1 MKRVTLTALAA
12 VTAAALSAAASADLS
27 GTTMDL
33 VIEQS
38 GFAGGMVGPSG
49 GTHTYGGLD
58 EFFVDQTTVGWS
70 VSSPAAID
78 GYDNALLLDFTD
90 FQYAAFHALGPS
102 TSTLDITGIA
112 EDVEA
117 DSAAVFLPSDLNSDI
132 AQFAS
137 STIDSI
143 NIGWDVETVTLDD
156 PIHPSVIV
164 AWNSVP
170 VPGPGAA
177 ALLGVAGMTAGFRRR
192 RG

>member
-1 MKRVTLTALAA
+1 MKRTTLTAIAA
-12 VTAAALSAAASADLS
+12 VTAAAVSAAASADLT

-38 GFAGGMVGPSG
+38 GFAGGMVGPTG

-58 EFFVDQTTVGWS
+58 TFLVDQSTVSWS

-78 GYDNALLLDFTD
+78 GYDNALLLDFTN
-90 FQYAAFHALGPS
+90 FQYTAFHALGPS
-102 TSTLDITGIA
+102 TSTLAITGLA
-112 EDVEA
+112 ED
-117 DSAAVFLPSDLNSDI
+117 AASGSLGVFLPSDHTTDI
-132 AQFAS
+132 AQFA
-137 STIDSI
+137 TATGNSI

-170 VPGPGAA
+170 VPGPGAV
-177 ALLGVAGMTAGFRRR
+177 ALLGLAGVTACRRR
-192 RG
+192 RS